1 VIKLSED
8 PFKFQLLYVIFYMHM
23 TGYIWL
29 RLGTNG
35 WLLQT
40 VKHQDSKKAGK
51 LMTGWAAVSFW
62 MRTLLF
68 TES

>member
-1 VIKLSED
+1 MKLSED
-8 PFKFQLLYVIFYMHM
+8 PFKFQLLNVIFYMHM

-40 VKHQDSKKAGK
+40 VKLYYSKKVGK
-51 LMTGWAAVSFW
+51 LMTGWGAVSF
-62 MRTLLF
+62 
-68 TES
+68 